1 VHSAQIEILIKEKVI
16 SGGMIPKVQSAAAA
30 LQNGV
35 EKVHMIGGNIQHCL
49 LLEIFTNSGIGT
61 EIVA

>member
-1 VHSAQIEILIKEKVI
+1 
-16 SGGMIPKVQSAAAA
+16 MIPKVQSAADA
-30 LQNGV
+30 LKNGV
-35 EKVHMIGGNIQHCL
+35 EKIHMIGGNIHHCM